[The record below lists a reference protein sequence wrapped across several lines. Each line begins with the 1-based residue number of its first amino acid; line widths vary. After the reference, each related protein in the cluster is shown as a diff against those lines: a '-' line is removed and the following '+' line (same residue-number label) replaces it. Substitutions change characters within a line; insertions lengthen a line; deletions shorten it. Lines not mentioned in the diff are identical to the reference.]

1 MFRSFRRTPLL
12 LCLLLTLALTACRTQ
27 MSLTYQIDNG
37 EQIKVELNSSDGHKL
52 SQEEGL
58 PAVKKDGETVLL
70 CQFLQADGFDTY
82 AAGLATSGDV
92 TIFQA
97 SPEED
102 PAFYFYRYTGG
113 GADEYLFLLRIPGAE
128 TGVLCG
134 GTVSKEA
141 AEDAYRHLTFSKEG

>member
-1 MFRSFRRTPLL
+1 M
-12 LCLLLTLALTACRTQ
+12 
-27 MSLTYQIDNG
+27 
-37 EQIKVELNSSDGHKL
+37 
-52 SQEEGL
+52 
-58 PAVKKDGETVLL
+58 
-70 CQFLQADGFDTY
+70 
-82 AAGLATSGDV
+82 

-102 PAFYFYRYTGG
+102 PAFYFYCYTGG
-113 GADEYLFLLRIPGAE
+113 GADEYLFLIRIPGAE

>member
-1 MFRSFRRTPLL
+1 MLRSFRRAPLL
-12 LCLLLTLALTACRTQ
+12 LCLLLALALTACRTQ

-70 CQFLQADGFDTY
+70 CQFL
-82 AAGLATSGDV
+82 
-92 TIFQA
+92 
-97 SPEED
+97 PEED
-102 PAFYFYRYTGG
+102 PAFYFYCYTGG